1 MNSYKAL
8 SSGRQ
13 AMWPFRFAMH
23 GRRGLRMMVVSLL
36 STSPR
41 NGVEIMDGVEAMTRG
56 WWRPTPG
63 SVYPLLEKMAN
74 EGTILKRPDGRYEL
88 TPDARKELSASF
100 GPPFRPPQ
108 TTDDMVS
115 EMQAFVSYME
125 EIKGTGR
132 DDLSHHLDR
141 LRELA
146 KRLSALAGDRTEGGK
161 E

>member
-1 MNSYKAL
+1 
-8 SSGRQ
+8 
-13 AMWPFRFAMH
+13 
-23 GRRGLRMMVVSLL
+23 MMVVSLL
-36 STSPR
+36 STSPK

-88 TPDARKELSASF
+88 TPNAKKELSASF
-100 GPPFRPPQ
+100 GPRFRAPR

-115 EMQAFVSYME
+115 EMQSFVSYME

-132 DDLSHHLDR
+132 EDLTPHLDK

-146 KRLSALAGDRTEGGK
+146 HRLRNVAEDEAEDGK
-161 E
+161 A

>member
-1 MNSYKAL
+1 
-8 SSGRQ
+8 
-13 AMWPFRFAMH
+13 MH

-36 STSPR
+36 STSPK

-88 TPDARKELSASF
+88 TPGAKKELSASF
-100 GPPFRPPQ
+100 GPRFRGPR
-108 TTDDMVS
+108 TTDDVVS
-115 EMQAFVSYME
+115 EMQGFVSYME
-125 EIKGTGR
+125 DLKGSGQEALEPHR
-132 DDLSHHLDR
+132 AK

-146 KRLSALAGDRTEGGK
+146 RRLSELSAGEETEEK
-161 E
+161 PNS